1 MITYY
6 PVFDGD
12 DNYRG
17 VIEFSQDITEIQRL
31 EGEHRLLDW

>member
-6 PVFDGD
+6 PVFDED
-12 DNYRG
+12 DNYCG
-17 VIEFSQDITEIQRL
+17 VIEFSQDITEIQKL